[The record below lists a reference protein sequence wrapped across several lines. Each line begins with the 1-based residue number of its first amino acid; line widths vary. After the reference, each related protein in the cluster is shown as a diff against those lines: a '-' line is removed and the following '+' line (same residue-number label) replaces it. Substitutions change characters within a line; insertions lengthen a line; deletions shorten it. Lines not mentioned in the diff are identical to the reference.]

1 MCDILYG
8 MSKLFGTD
16 GIRGI
21 ANRYPITPE
30 MCVKIAIS
38 ASAYILKKNNKNHR
52 VIIAKDT
59 RLSGYMIESALTSG
73 FISMGIDVMLLGP
86 MPTPAVSMLT
96 KSMRADLGIMISA
109 SHNPF
114 NYNGIKIFD
123 SDGYKLS
130 ESAETEIEER
140 VFNNLPEPTTGSL
153 GKCYRI
159 DGADERYIEFVKST
173 IEKGASFTNLKIVID
188 SANGAAYKIAKT
200 VFWELGIDVISIND
214 EPNGYNINNDAG
226 AMHPEVITKATVAQ
240 TANAGISL
248 DGDADRIIMSDE
260 NGEIVD
266 GDQIIAII
274 ANYLKSV
281 NQLKND
287 TVIVTE
293 MTNLAMENFLKSK
306 GITVIRTKVGDKYVI
321 RKMLE
326 TNSFIGG
333 EQSGHVIIGNLNSTG
348 DGIVAGLQVLYIMS
362 KTGKKLSDLKSEYT
376 PCHQA
381 QKNVGVANLSLL
393 ENEDL
398 QTEILNIKTSHEKQ
412 VRILVRK
419 SGTEPVIRVLVEGM
433 DKKLINELVNKIG
446 ELIKKY
452 DG

>member
-1 MCDILYG
+1 

-30 MCVKIAIS
+30 MCVKIALS
-38 ASAYILKKNNKNHR
+38 ASAYILKKDNKNHR

-86 MPTPAVSMLT
+86 MPTPAVSMLV

-123 SDGYKLS
+123 NDGYKLS
-130 ESAETEIEER
+130 EAAEQEIEER
-140 VFNNLPEPTTGSL
+140 IFNNPPEPVAEYL

-173 IEKGASFTNLKIVID
+173 IAKDVSFNDFKIVID
-188 SANGAAYKIAKT
+188 SANGAAYKIAQT
-200 VFWELGIDVISIND
+200 VFWELGINVISIND
-214 EPNGYNINNDAG
+214 KPNGYNINNDAG
-226 AMHPEVITKATVAQ
+226 AMHTEIIAKNTKMQFAD
-240 TANAGISL
+240 AGISL

-260 NGEIVD
+260 LGEIVD

-274 ANYLKSV
+274 ANYLKST

-293 MTNLAMENFLKSK
+293 MTNLAMENFL
-306 GITVIRTKVGDKYVI
+306 T
-321 RKMLE
+321 
-326 TNSFIGG
+326 
-333 EQSGHVIIGNLNSTG
+333 
-348 DGIVAGLQVLYIMS
+348 
-362 KTGKKLSDLKSEYT
+362 
-376 PCHQA
+376 
-381 QKNVGVANLSLL
+381 
-393 ENEDL
+393 
-398 QTEILNIKTSHEKQ
+398 
-412 VRILVRK
+412 
-419 SGTEPVIRVLVEGM
+419 
-433 DKKLINELVNKIG
+433 
-446 ELIKKY
+446 
-452 DG
+452 